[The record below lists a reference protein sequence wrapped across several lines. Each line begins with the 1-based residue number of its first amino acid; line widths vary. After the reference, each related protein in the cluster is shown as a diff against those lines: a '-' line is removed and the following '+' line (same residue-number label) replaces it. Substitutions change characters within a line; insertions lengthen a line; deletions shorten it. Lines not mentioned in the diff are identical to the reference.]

1 MSSGDSH
8 RARRR
13 RRRRLKKT
21 YRRAL
26 VGAVNRIDFLSIL
39 EGIAL
44 SRAGRPWMEKLAHM
58 PDCWPQQEEL
68 KQLAARLTLEQMA
81 EGGEKADPQRVAARV
96 EQVACRYDPEIH
108 RKAAAALTVILNH
121 LFVQQ
126 DPQNPFTSP
135 DGRDLAHLDQLQD
148 YRRQGLGVVYLV
160 NHSSHLDEFLVDC
173 LAATRGLGLPLFA
186 AGANMMAIESVARVL
201 MVGSYVVQR
210 RGADKLGLAALY
222 NYCRAISEMGQQQ
235 AIFLEAW
242 HGGARSRDGSLR
254 YPRRLVTLRGAL
266 ATEGDLVVQPVAI
279 SYSVVPEDL
288 PLAARGSG
296 WSWIRGMGF
305 WSTWGRALLHP
316 KSFLWRAAQGLYGRA
331 ALTMPRPLL
340 LSQLRAEHASHRGG
354 LHLDEFVALKAIQE
368 IARTKKVMASQLAA
382 RALARARREGE
393 GELAQALEY
402 EKGLLREYHL
412 ATFQQ
417 EPDLEDFIRQNE
429 PQQVLAD
436 GLATLKRRAVLHR
449 WKKDRN
455 KLPAVRSEAGLSF
468 YATHGDRRIYS
479 PTADQNLVVVGAND
493 WGFALTYLVGHRILE
508 EKRYLNASLTLF
520 DSRPEVAAEMGVM
533 RHPPGRFQ
541 EYRLPKNA
549 FVTSDAPSA
558 FRKASEVILAPSP
571 PDLRE
576 KAELMLK
583 TSEQALKVVVVT
595 FGFEPREHKL
605 PCQVV
610 RDLARQMG
618 RSDIQVYALVGPVK
632 DKWLVEG
639 LPARGILAGPQPGRS
654 LLADLFNWP
663 PVEVVEAED
672 PLGNQAAAILA
683 RLYALWGNYLAHRG
697 EIKGAAATGH
707 YMARAAT
714 EAAALGRAL
723 GGDPATF
730 APGCAAWT
738 ATLVNEGLTGLHRE
752 FARKLAKSAKKPED
766 VAALVPRLRQQME
779 EPGRRLSAVD
789 DIKSAY
795 LAAREQGLELAL
807 LERAHQTFWGQQD

>member
-1 MSSGDSH
+1 MSAGDSH
-8 RARRR
+8 RVRRR
-13 RRRRLKKT
+13 RRSRLKKM
-21 YRRAL
+21 YSRAL
-26 VGAVNRIDFLSIL
+26 IGAVNRIDFLSIL
-39 EGIAL
+39 ERIAL
-44 SRAGRPWMEKLAHM
+44 SEAGRPWMEKLKDM

-68 KQLAARLTLEQMA
+68 KRLATELTLEQMR
-81 EGGEKADPQRVAARV
+81 EQGNKPDPQRVAARV

-108 RKAAAALTVILNH
+108 RKAAAAVTVILNH

-126 DPQNPFTSP
+126 DPQQPFTSP
-135 DGRDLAHLDQLQD
+135 DGRDLAYLDQLQE

-173 LAATRGLGLPLFA
+173 LAANHDMGLPLFA
-186 AGANMMAIESVARVL
+186 AGANMMAIESVARIL

-210 RGADKLGLAALY
+210 RGADKLSLAALF
-222 NYCRAISEMGQQQ
+222 NYCRAISELGQQQ

-266 ATEGDLVVQPVAI
+266 ATDKDLVVQPVAI

-288 PLAARGSG
+288 PLAARQSA

-305 WSTWGRALLHP
+305 WSTWGRALIHP
-316 KSFLWRAAQGLYGRA
+316 KSFLWRAARGIYGRA
-331 ALTMPRPLL
+331 AVTMPRPLL
-340 LSQLRAEHASHRGG
+340 LSQLRQEHASHRGG
-354 LHLDEFVALKAIQE
+354 LQLDEFVALQAIRE
-368 IARTKKVMASQLAA
+368 IARSKKVMASQLAA
-382 RALARARREGE
+382 RALVRARRRREGGLVE
-393 GELAQALEY
+393 ALEY
-402 EKGLLREYHL
+402 EKGLMTEYHL
-412 ATFQQ
+412 ATFKQ
-417 EPDLEDFIRQNE
+417 EPDLEDFIRQHE
-429 PQQVLAD
+429 PQEVLAD

-449 WKKDRN
+449 WKRDRH
-455 KLPAVRSEAGLSF
+455 KLPAVKSEAGLSF

-520 DSRPEVAAEMGVM
+520 DSRPEVAAEMGIM

-549 FVTSDAPSA
+549 FVTSDPPSA

-571 PDLRE
+571 PDLLD
-576 KAELMLK
+576 KARLMLE

-610 RDLARQMG
+610 LDLARDLG

-632 DKWLVEG
+632 EKWLVEG
-639 LPARGILAGPQPGRS
+639 VPARGVLAGPQPGRS

-663 PVEVVEAED
+663 PVEVMEAED

-683 RLYALWGNYLAHRG
+683 RIYALWGNYLAHRG

-707 YMARAAT
+707 YMAQAAE
-714 EAAALGRAL
+714 EAARLGRAL

-730 APGCAAWT
+730 APGCPAWT

-766 VAALVPRLRQQME
+766 VPPLVPKLRRQME
-779 EPGRRLSAVD
+779 APGRRLTAVD
-789 DIKSAY
+789 DIKSAFIS
-795 LAAREQGLELAL
+795 AREQGLELPL
-807 LERAHQTFWGQQD
+807 LQRACQTFWGDQV